1 MDQRAGAQ
9 GLQACL
15 DNRLHEDNYFKFLA
29 FNGLITM
36 EHGIRAETD
45 KNTGLTT
52 AYRNRALT
60 TSFIGGKCRD
70 CGTPQIPAAPICVN
84 PTCAAVDSQDEY
96 PFADASAVLRSYTS
110 DRLTYSPS
118 PPAWYG
124 MVQFQEG
131 GRIMIDFTDVQ
142 AERGLEVGMP
152 MRMVFR
158 VRDYDHK
165 RGFRRYY
172 WKAAPV
178 YSGE

>member
-1 MDQRAGAQ
+1 
-9 GLQACL
+9 
-15 DNRLHEDNYFKFLA
+15 
-29 FNGLITM
+29 
-36 EHGIRAETD
+36 
-45 KNTGLTT
+45 
-52 AYRNRALT
+52 
-60 TSFIGGKCRD
+60 
-70 CGTPQIPAAPICVN
+70 
-84 PTCAAVDSQDEY
+84 
-96 PFADASAVLRSYTS
+96 
-110 DRLTYSPS
+110 
-118 PPAWYG
+118 
-124 MVQFQEG
+124 MVQFEEG